1 MGSRLEVVTEDVMTG
16 CSSYSTAR
24 AAFK

>member
-1 MGSRLEVVTEDVMTG
+1 MGLRLEVVTEDVMTG

-24 AAFK
+24 AAF